1 MDDLL
6 LPPLRAA
13 RPGSGEVGK
22 RGADVTTLVARDIYL
37 RHAMKVAKRLAFEAE
52 EADTAASRIAACKE
66 INDRAFGKAA
76 QAVNIG
82 GLPDGEPIR
91 FALVE
96 RVIVDP
102 QATDTNS

>member
-22 RGADVTTLVARDIYL
+22 RGAAVTTLVAREIYL
-37 RHAMKVAKRLAFEAE
+37 RYVMKVAERLALDAE
-52 EADTAASRIAACKE
+52 DATSPATRIAACKE

-76 QAVNIG
+76 QALNIG
-82 GLPDGEPIR
+82 DADGEPIR